1 MTGTM
6 SSDALKEAIR
16 EELPALLRDDPQL
29 RAFIA
34 DLMQD
39 RYADRRATDNR
50 FDEVLD
56 ELRRDR
62 EEQSRKW
69 DEQREQWAD
78 QKRQWADQA
87 THWEAHSAEH
97 KSWGERWDAQLAE
110 LKADR
115 IENRR
120 HFERI
125 ERNIEAIVKR
135 HDRSIGALGARW
147 GLKSEATFRNALA
160 GVLEDHFGV
169 DVMRVDEYDDE
180 GVVFGRPDQVELDV
194 IIKNGLLIIAELKSS
209 IDKAGMYVFERK
221 ARFFERRHNRKA
233 TRLMVISPMI
243 DPRARKVAEELGI
256 ELFSDSLDVESL
268 ESSDD

>member
-1 MTGTM
+1 MNA
-6 SSDALKEAIR
+6 DALKEAIR

-39 RYADRRATDNR
+39 RYADRRATENR
-50 FDEVLD
+50 FDQVLD

-62 EEQSRKW
+62 EEQARKW
-69 DEQREQWAD
+69 EEHSKQ
-78 QKRQWADQA
+78 QKA
-87 THWEAHSAEH
+87 
-97 KSWGERWDAQLAE
+97 WGERWDAQLAE

-120 HFERI
+120 RFERI
-125 ERNIEAIVKR
+125 ERNLEAIVKR

-147 GLKSEATFRNALA
+147 GMKFEATFRNALA
-160 GVLEDHFGV
+160 GVLENHFGV
-169 DVMRVDEYDDE
+169 EVMRVDEYDDE

-256 ELFSDSLDVESL
+256 ELFSDSEDVESL
-268 ESSDD
+268 DRFGD

>member
-1 MTGTM
+1 MNA
-6 SSDALKEAIR
+6 DALKEAIR

-39 RYADRRATDNR
+39 RYADRRATENR
-50 FDEVLD
+50 FDQVLD

-62 EEQSRKW
+62 EEQARKW
-69 DEQREQWAD
+69 EEHSKQ
-78 QKRQWADQA
+78 QKA
-87 THWEAHSAEH
+87 
-97 KSWGERWDAQLAE
+97 WGERWDAQLAE

-120 HFERI
+120 RFERI
-125 ERNIEAIVKR
+125 ERNLEAIVKR

-147 GLKSEATFRNALA
+147 GMKSEATYRNALA
-160 GVLEDHFGV
+160 GVLENHFGV
-169 DVMRVDEYDDE
+169 EVMRVDEYDDD

-256 ELFSDSLDVESL
+256 ELFSDSEDVESL
-268 ESSDD
+268 DRFGD

>member
-6 SSDALKEAIR
+6 NSDALKEAIR

-39 RYADRRATDNR
+39 RYADRRATENR
-50 FDEVLD
+50 FDQVLD

-62 EEQSRKW
+62 EEQARKW
-69 DEQREQWAD
+69 EEHSKQ
-78 QKRQWADQA
+78 QKA
-87 THWEAHSAEH
+87 
-97 KSWGERWDAQLAE
+97 WGERWDAQLAE

-120 HFERI
+120 RFERI
-125 ERNIEAIVKR
+125 ERNLEAIVKR

-169 DVMRVDEYDDE
+169 EVMRVDEYDDE

-256 ELFSDSLDVESL
+256 ELFSDSEDVESL
-268 ESSDD
+268 DRFGD

>member
-6 SSDALKEAIR
+6 NSDALKEAIR

-39 RYADRRATDNR
+39 RYADRRATENR
-50 FDEVLD
+50 FDQVLD

-62 EEQSRKW
+62 EEQARKW
-69 DEQREQWAD
+69 EEHSKQ
-78 QKRQWADQA
+78 QKA
-87 THWEAHSAEH
+87 
-97 KSWGERWDAQLAE
+97 WGERWDAQLAE

-120 HFERI
+120 RFERI
-125 ERNIEAIVKR
+125 ERNLEAIVKR

-147 GLKSEATFRNALA
+147 GMKSEATFRNALA
-160 GVLEDHFGV
+160 GVLENHFGV
-169 DVMRVDEYDDE
+169 EVMRVDEYDDE

-256 ELFSDSLDVESL
+256 ELFSDSEDVESL
-268 ESSDD
+268 DRSGD

>member
-1 MTGTM
+1 MTRTM
-6 SSDALKEAIR
+6 NSHALKEAIR

-39 RYADRRATDNR
+39 RYADRRATENR
-50 FDEVLD
+50 FDQVLD

-62 EEQSRKW
+62 EEQARKW
-69 DEQREQWAD
+69 EEHSKQ
-78 QKRQWADQA
+78 QKA
-87 THWEAHSAEH
+87 
-97 KSWGERWDAQLAE
+97 WGERWDAQLAE

-120 HFERI
+120 RFERI
-125 ERNIEAIVKR
+125 ERNLEAIVKR

-147 GLKSEATFRNALA
+147 GMKSEATFRNALA

-169 DVMRVDEYDDE
+169 EVMRVDEYDDE

-256 ELFSDSLDVESL
+256 ELFSDSEDVESL
-268 ESSDD
+268 DRFGD

>member
-6 SSDALKEAIR
+6 NSDALKEAIR

-39 RYADRRATDNR
+39 RYADRRATENR
-50 FDEVLD
+50 FDQVLD

-62 EEQSRKW
+62 EEQARKW
-69 DEQREQWAD
+69 EEHSKQ
-78 QKRQWADQA
+78 QKA
-87 THWEAHSAEH
+87 
-97 KSWGERWDAQLAE
+97 WGERWDAQLAE

-120 HFERI
+120 RFERI
-125 ERNIEAIVKR
+125 ERNLEAIVKR

-147 GLKSEATFRNALA
+147 GMKSEATFRNALA
-160 GVLEDHFGV
+160 GVLENHFGV
-169 DVMRVDEYDDE
+169 EVMRVDEYDDE

-243 DPRARKVAEELGI
+243 EPRARKVAEELGI
-256 ELFSDSLDVESL
+256 ELFSDSEDVENLDRSG
-268 ESSDD
+268 D